1 VARFTNSADLVVVDF
16 LKFSTVHTN
25 FDINPPKFGI
35 KIGFSGG

>member
-25 FDINPPKFGI
+25 FGTVPSRFGI